1 MAATG
6 ADGVFRAVYE
16 GCISGYDNCVQRRPY
31 HRNCGCALH
40 NNNNN
45 RKHCSHMLQRCDK
58 VSYPMRR
65 AWSEGNLVMAT
76 PPSSSSPSSS
86 HSSSVA
92 AAASGDMPRLSL
104 FKEEEE
110 EE

>member
-1 MAATG
+1 MATTG

-40 NNNNN
+40 NNNNT
-45 RKHCSHMLQRCDK
+45 KHCSHVLQRCHK

-86 HSSSVA
+86 HSSS
-92 AAASGDMPRLSL
+92 GDMPRLSL
-104 FKEEEE
+104 FKEDEEE
-110 EE
+110 E